1 MAFCAS
7 CGAPMEGRFCA
18 KCGASAGAAAP
29 PPPGPSAP
37 PPPGAYAP
45 PPAPGYVPP
54 AGYAPPAAAAPGLT
68 ENAAAALCYLLGVI
82 TGVVFLVL
90 APYNQN
96 KTIRFHAF
104 QSIFLWVASVVVWV
118 AWSIVSGII
127 LAATGFGFGF
137 SFLHLISLV
146 INLAIFLFWVFMI
159 VSAYQG
165 KKIVLPVIGQLAE
178 KQA

>member
-18 KCGASAGAAAP
+18 KCGATAGAAAP
-29 PPPGPSAP
+29 PPPSQSAP

-45 PPAPGYVPP
+45 LPAT
-54 AGYAPPAAAAPGLT
+54 AAAPGLT
-68 ENAAAALCYLLGVI
+68 DNAASALCYLLGVI

-118 AWSIVSGII
+118 GISILHMIVIG
-127 LAATGFGFGF
+127 ATYYGGGFGFLLLIT
-137 SFLHLISLV
+137 SLIHL
-146 INLAIFLFWVFMI
+146 AMFLFWVFMI

-165 KKIVLPVIGQLAE
+165 KRIVLPVIGPLAE

>member
-1 MAFCAS
+1 
-7 CGAPMEGRFCA
+7 MEGRFCA
-18 KCGASAGAAAP
+18 KCGATAGAAAP
-29 PPPGPSAP
+29 PPQGQSAA

-45 PPAPGYVPP
+45 PPA
-54 AGYAPPAAAAPGLT
+54 AAAPGLT
-68 ENAAAALCYLLGVI
+68 DNAASALCYLLGVI

-104 QSIFLWVASVVVWV
+104 QSIFLWVACVVVMIV
-118 AWSIVSGII
+118 WSIISGII

-146 INLAIFLFWVFMI
+146 INLAIFVFWVFMI

>member
-18 KCGASAGAAAP
+18 KCGATAGAA
-29 PPPGPSAP
+29 AP

-45 PPAPGYVPP
+45 PPV
-54 AGYAPPAAAAPGLT
+54 AAAPGLT
-68 ENAAAALCYLLGVI
+68 DNAASALCYLLGVI

-104 QSIFLWVASVVVWV
+104 QSIFLWVACVVIWV
-118 AWSIVSGII
+118 GISILHMIVIG
-127 LAATGFGFGF
+127 ATYYGGGFGFLLLIT
-137 SFLHLISLV
+137 SLIHL
-146 INLAIFLFWVFMI
+146 AMFLFWVFMI

-165 KKIVLPVIGQLAE
+165 KRIVLPVIGPLAE